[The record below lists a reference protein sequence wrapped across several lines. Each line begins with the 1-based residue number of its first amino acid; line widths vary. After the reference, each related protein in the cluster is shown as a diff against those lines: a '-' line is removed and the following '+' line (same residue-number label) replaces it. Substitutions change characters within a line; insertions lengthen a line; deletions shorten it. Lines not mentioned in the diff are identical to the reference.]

1 MPEITRRTVRQD
13 DTGKAGQARGA
24 APLASLD
31 ARNNKFLFSSINYP
45 IDIEKLSHAMLFNIN
60 IQESSEDRPG
70 GSVSREQLPDPNFEI
85 LGSRQQVTTKKIQS
99 GFFGS
104 YGLTKRTKRIKR
116 AISLYVPETIVFDDR
131 QDYETPSLMDKYG
144 IGGAAAVS
152 TMSAAGLGPSAAVA
166 GIGAAGLTAAAIP
179 LIAAVGMEAVGSAA
193 LSAAGMG
200 RIFPSP
206 TKILKTT
213 AQIFGYALNPVIEV
227 LYSGPRLRSFNFDF
241 TFAPRNQQEAD
252 AVWSIIYEFRRHAA
266 PEIFAKGLLL
276 VPPSEFEIT
285 FLRKTPPSA
294 QTTEIGGRGYA
305 GGSFVENTNMPR
317 ISTCVLRNVQVDY
330 ASAGS
335 FVTFDDGMP
344 IQIRM
349 RLEMQETQQLTKEAI
364 DMGY

>member
-13 DTGKAGQARGA
+13 DTGRAGQARGA

-31 ARNNKFLFSSINYP
+31 PRNNKFLFSSFNYP

-60 IQESSEDRPG
+60 IHESSEDRPNG
-70 GSVSREQLPDPNFEI
+70 KVSREQLPDTNFEI

-104 YGLTKRTKRIKR
+104 FGLTKRTKRIRR

-144 IGGAAAVS
+144 IGG
-152 TMSAAGLGPSAAVA
+152 
-166 GIGAAGLTAAAIP
+166 TAAASGASALGIVGSSIAGVAGAAALGIAAAP
-179 LIAAVGMEAVGSAA
+179 LIASMGAEALAA
-193 LSAAGMG
+193 RVARLAGL
-200 RIFPSP
+200 PSP
-206 TKILKTT
+206 TNIVKTS

-227 LYSGPRLRSFNFDF
+227 LYSGPKLRTFNFDF
-241 TFAPRNQQEAD
+241 TFAPRNQEEAD

-266 PEIFAKGLLL
+266 PEIFAAGLLL

-285 FLRKTPPSA
+285 FLRKTPPSS
-294 QTTEIGGRGYA
+294 QTDVIGGKGYA

-335 FVTFDDGMP
+335 FATFEDGMP

-349 RLEMQETQQLTKEAI
+349 RLELQETQQLTREAI